1 MEITTILSKIKEF
14 VTAQWEKLTVSHVIY
29 LVVFALGLSYIT
41 EYILKIR
48 YLKWL
53 YYTVVII
60 LISRLLRSD
69 HPIAATESA
78 YKLILL

>member
-1 MEITTILSKIKEF
+1 MDILSKGKEF
-14 VTAQWEKLTVSHVIY
+14 ITEQWDKLTIEHVIY
-29 LVVFALGLSYIT
+29 LIVFAFVLSYIT

-48 YLKWL
+48 YVKWL

-60 LISRLLRSD
+60 LLSRLVRSD

-78 YKLILL
+78 YKLILV